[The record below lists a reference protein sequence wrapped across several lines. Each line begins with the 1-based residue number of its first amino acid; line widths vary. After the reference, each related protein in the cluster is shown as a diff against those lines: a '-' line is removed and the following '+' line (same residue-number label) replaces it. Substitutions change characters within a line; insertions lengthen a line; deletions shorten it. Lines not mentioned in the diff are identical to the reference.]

1 MAIGK
6 VKWFNNAKGYGFILP
21 DDGGDDLFAHYSS
34 VQMDGYKTLK
44 AGQEVQFEIIEGPK
58 GLQATD
64 IQEAEGAEDTAE
76 RADDTAERAEDGA
89 EVAEDAAEVVADAS
103 EISAESVAAEVLDE
117 GPETSEVLSVT
128 VEDAT
133 PSVELSDTPPDQLEE
148 ASKASHSN

>member
-44 AGQEVQFEIIEGPK
+44 AGQEVQFDIIEGPK

-64 IQEAEGAEDTAE
+64 IQAAEGSEDTAE
-76 RADDTAERAEDGA
+76 A
-89 EVAEDAAEVVADAS
+89 AEDAAGGAKDTVEVVADAS
-103 EISAESVAAEVLDE
+103 EISAESVTAEALDE